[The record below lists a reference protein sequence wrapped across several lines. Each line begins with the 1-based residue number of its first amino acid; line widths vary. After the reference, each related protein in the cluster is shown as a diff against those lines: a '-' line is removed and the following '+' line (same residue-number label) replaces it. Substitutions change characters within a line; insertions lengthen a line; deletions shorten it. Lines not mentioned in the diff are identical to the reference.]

1 MKFEA
6 TVVSAPSEIKQIS
19 KLYGYKKQNKEEK
32 GKQITQEERKISI
45 WAGYIQLK
53 IQLRLAIQGRMNR
66 WGIGPWAFPGR

>member
-53 IQLRLAIQGRMNR
+53 IQLKTGNSGADEPVGHRALGLSR
-66 WGIGPWAFPGR
+66 